1 MGCVGC
7 GNRGEA
13 TAMGRQDRE
22 NKKKKLFGKRREKV
36 TVGEDDIYFG
46 LQLGQVEELQ
56 ARRREELNREGYTGG
71 PLEVSSPTATFA
83 HLFEDHEPAT
93 GPEFEEKFCRLHQQ
107 RQERVKS
114 AAQEAGAEL
123 EDVFSL
129 YDQEREVR
137 PRAQDW
143 SMPEFEAPEKIVEE
157 LVSNTFGK
165 IRLDADEEPTREEL
179 SRQLM
184 QQEEQAEQENA
195 ALRQMIDDVL
205 AKETVVDV
213 DAPLDTESIFGEVA
227 RARTQ
232 DTVEAELEQERAA
245 ELEEATEVSVEG
257 PEVAAEADAEV
268 AAGSEE
274 SDDLD
279 APSFVSGDAAVA
291 AEVGAGAAAGSEES
305 DDLDAP
311 SFVSGD
317 AAVAAEVGAGA
328 AAGSE
333 ESEDLDVP
341 SFVSGE
347 AAVAAEA
354 GAEAE
359 VGSEESEDLDVP
371 SFVSGDAAVVVEADA
386 EAEDGSEE
394 SDDLDVPSFVSG
406 DAAVAAVADAEVEVG
421 SEESED
427 LDVPSFVSGDAA
439 VAAEAGA
446 EVAAAEMESSS
457 EGWVDVPDIA
467 VHAKPVS
474 YVFRKRPVRSLELE
488 DVDAM
493 VLEAA
498 QGFAQGLHSRR
509 KSEEPE
515 PDQTALQEP
524 SEVTGQAEAA
534 PETPVAE
541 SVPRPEKQREKINL
555 FTDVEEEDEPFE
567 PEEELPELE
576 DYTAQE
582 DVRSVAGE
590 LGKNIRTLLLRGMIT
605 AICTMVL
612 LVFGFVTEYHLF
624 GAQVPVLVYAVT
636 ALVFLLI
643 GMAACA
649 TTLLNGLKGLV
660 RLRANADSAIAA
672 ASVVILI
679 QSVVLLFMQSELE
692 TGSVHLY
699 SCLVTGGLLLNT
711 LGKLT
716 LVRRIRQNFRF
727 VAASGEKH
735 TVELVENAEIAAQLA
750 KDCVAGQPV
759 VAYQKRTGFFS
770 HFLRNSYAQDC
781 SEMTSQILAPLGFIS
796 SLVLFIVSM
805 VISRNVGTGF
815 TAFAAA
821 MCICVP
827 MANMLCVHLPVS
839 RLCKLA
845 RENGGMLVGYEA
857 VEKFSEVNAVMI
869 DAADLFP
876 RGAVEIKG
884 IQTFGAQKIDRVLLD
899 AAALMEQVGGP
910 LSEVFTEVVQSRE
923 NVTPHVENIA
933 YEDEAGIVGWVS
945 GRRILIGNRTL
956 LRHYNVPAPDVET
969 DAGTGQTVYIAAGN
983 EVVGALVLSYFVS
996 GRKKQ
1001 EMQRMTRNGI
1011 GMVVK
1016 TTDPCVTAEFIAE
1029 QFEIDIH
1036 AITVLAGPLVHTYQE
1051 LTGKTEQE
1059 SEAMLATRE
1068 KATCMMR
1075 VITAC
1080 VRERSNI
1087 ALVRLLQNVSV
1098 ILGFVLVAFLVC
1110 FSGLAQIG
1118 TLAMVIYQAFWV
1130 LILLLL
1136 PKLRR
1141 S

>member
-268 AAGSEE
+268 AA
-274 SDDLD
+274 
-279 APSFVSGDAAVA
+279 
-291 AEVGAGAAAGSEES
+291 
-305 DDLDAP
+305 
-311 SFVSGD
+311 
-317 AAVAAEVGAGA
+317 
-328 AAGSE
+328 
-333 ESEDLDVP
+333 
-341 SFVSGE
+341 
-347 AAVAAEA
+347 
-354 GAEAE
+354 
-359 VGSEESEDLDVP
+359 GSEESEDLDVP

>member
-245 ELEEATEVSVEG
+245 ELEEATEVSVEE

-291 AEVGAGAAAGSEES
+291 AEADAEAKVGSEE
-305 DDLDAP
+305 LD
-311 SFVSGD
+311 
-317 AAVAAEVGAGA
+317 
-328 AAGSE
+328 
-333 ESEDLDVP
+333 DLDVP

-347 AAVAAEA
+347 
-354 GAEAE
+354 
-359 VGSEESEDLDVP
+359 
-371 SFVSGDAAVVVEADA
+371 
-386 EAEDGSEE
+386 
-394 SDDLDVPSFVSG
+394 
-406 DAAVAAVADAEVEVG
+406 
-421 SEESED
+421 
-427 LDVPSFVSGDAA
+427 AA

-457 EGWVDVPDIA
+457 EGWADVPDIA

-488 DVDAM
+488 GVDAM

-582 DVRSVAGE
+582 DARSVAGE